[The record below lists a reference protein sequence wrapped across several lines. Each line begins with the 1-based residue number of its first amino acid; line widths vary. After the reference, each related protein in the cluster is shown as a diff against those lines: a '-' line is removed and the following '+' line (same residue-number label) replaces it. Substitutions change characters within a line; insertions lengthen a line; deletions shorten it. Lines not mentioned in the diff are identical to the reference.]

1 MDNIFWVCSSII
13 WSPSG
18 IGFWPSLIMFPL
30 WASQNGGDANDNTG
44 DYNDE
49 NTVGDDTGKWYTTA
63 EDNANNDMELTD
75 EYELGT
81 GIKVKGNIV
90 EIEKEYI
97 GAATSYAITL
107 PSSLWSPTPT
117 NTC

>member
-1 MDNIFWVCSSII
+1 
-13 WSPSG
+13 
-18 IGFWPSLIMFPL
+18 
-30 WASQNGGDANDNTG
+30 
-44 DYNDE
+44 
-49 NTVGDDTGKWYTTA
+49 
-63 EDNANNDMELTD
+63 MELTD

-107 PSSLWSPTPT
+107 PSSLWSPTLCSFLKFPAD
-117 NTC
+117 